1 MRILRFGQKEKL
13 CVRFSVFSIFSML
26 SQIMENP
33 ENLENLNRIEKEIN
47 IL

>member
-1 MRILRFGQKEKL
+1 MRIRRFDQKGKL
-13 CVRFSVFSIFSML
+13 CVRFSVFSMFSML
-26 SQIMENP
+26 SQITENP